1 MYFLEKAKGVAME
14 SLIITPPS
22 TQPMVNTPIVSSPS
36 PTKVET
42 KAVEPE
48 VVEEKV
54 QNQENREEKE
64 HTSTPA
70 KVSQEFNEI
79 SDSLNLDVKFAY
91 NEKIDEMYISVTDKH
106 TGRVI
111 QKLPT
116 EEAMKI
122 KESMKDLVGV
132 LFDKKG

>member
-1 MYFLEKAKGVAME
+1 MLFLEKAKGVAME
-14 SLIITPPS
+14 SMTITPS
-22 TQPMVNTPIVSSPS
+22 TQPMVNAPMVQTSSETP
-36 PTKVET
+36 KVET
-42 KAVEPE
+42 KTVQTAVEG
-48 VVEEKV
+48 KAH
-54 QNQENREEKE
+54 NRENRDQEQKTAKPEEVTK
-64 HTSTPA
+64 
-70 KVSQEFNEI
+70 EFNNM

-91 NEKIDEMYISVTDKH
+91 NEKIDTVYINVTDKN

-132 LFDKKG
+132 LFDEKG

>member
-1 MYFLEKAKGVAME
+1 ME
-14 SLIITPPS
+14 SMTITPS
-22 TQPMVNTPIVSSPS
+22 TQPMVSTPPPS
-36 PTKVET
+36 NSVETKVEAKVIKQTIEANVQKQEQT
-42 KAVEPE
+42 KQGNQSVKPE
-48 VVEEKV
+48 E
-54 QNQENREEKE
+54 
-64 HTSTPA
+64 
-70 KVSQEFNEI
+70 VSQEFNDM

-91 NEKIDEMYISVTDKH
+91 NEKIDTVYISVTDKN

>member
-1 MYFLEKAKGVAME
+1 MYFLEAKGVPME
-14 SLIITPPS
+14 STMITPS
-22 TQPMVNTPIVSSPS
+22 TQPMVSTQIMQS

-42 KAVEPE
+42 KTVQPT
-48 VVEEKV
+48 VVAEKTEK
-54 QNQENREEKE
+54 QEHIEQDKQAIKPKE
-64 HTSTPA
+64 AT
-70 KVSQEFNEI
+70 KEFNDI

-91 NEKIDEMYISVTDKH
+91 NEKIDEVYISATDKH
-106 TGRVI
+106 TGRAI

-122 KESMKDLVGV
+122 KESMQDLVGV

>member
-14 SLIITPPS
+14 SLSITPS
-22 TQPMVNTPIVSSPS
+22 TQPMVSAPIESSSNT
-36 PTKVET
+36 TKVET
-42 KAVEPE
+42 KNIKSTEVEG
-48 VVEEKV
+48 KV
-54 QNQENREEKE
+54 QNQENSQQKE
-64 HTSTPA
+64 HKTDSA
-70 KVSQEFNEI
+70 EVSKEFNEI

-91 NEKIDEMYISVTDKH
+91 NEKIDEVYINVTDKN
-106 TGRVI
+106 TGKVI
-111 QKLPT
+111 RKLPT

>member
-1 MYFLEKAKGVAME
+1 MYFLEEAKGVAME
-14 SLIITPPS
+14 STMITPS
-22 TQPMVNTPIVSSPS
+22 TQPMVSTQIMQS

-42 KAVEPE
+42 KTVQPT
-48 VVEEKV
+48 VVAAKTEK
-54 QNQENREEKE
+54 QEHIEQDKQAIKPKE
-64 HTSTPA
+64 AT
-70 KVSQEFNEI
+70 KEFNDI

-91 NEKIDEMYISVTDKH
+91 NEKIDEVYISVTDKH

-122 KESMKDLVGV
+122 KESMQDLVGV